1 VLHSSERWTLRDR
14 GRTLVVQHDGVGQV
28 GLEADNRRIAQKS
41 AGVLG
46 DVTFDLGTVDD
57 VEQTVRV
64 SRGLRN
70 RLRRADLVE
79 KNPGA
84 VARRPLVTP
93 FVPPEGTK
101 ARRRHDFREAHP
113 RLYAA
118 RHVATEVVVML
129 IGVLGIGAL
138 VSAFA
143 RSLLPSID
151 WSWLPDLP
159 DISLPGWLRNLD
171 PVSWVARILP
181 DWDWFGWLPD
191 VNLPWLQYLVPV
203 VAAIVIA
210 GGEVERRKKR
220 AERER
225 QSDATE
231 NDGAHG

>member
-1 VLHSSERWTLRDR
+1 MLHFPERWTLRDR
-14 GRTLVVQHDGVGQV
+14 GRNLVAHHDGVGQV
-28 GLEADNRRIAQKS
+28 RLEEDGRLVAANS

-46 DVTFDLGTVDD
+46 DVVFDLGSVDD

-79 KNPGA
+79 KGPDA
-84 VARRPLVTP
+84 VAHLIP

-101 ARRRHDFREAHP
+101 ARRRYDFREAHP
-113 RLYAA
+113 CLYAG
-118 RHVATEVVVML
+118 RHMATEVVAMV
-129 IGVLGIGAL
+129 IGVLGIGAF

-143 RSLLPSID
+143 RTVLPSINL
-151 WSWLPDLP
+151 SWLPDISPP
-159 DISLPGWLRNLD
+159 DWLRNLD
-171 PVSWVARILP
+171 PFSWLARVLP
-181 DWDWFGWLPD
+181 DWDWWGWLPD

-203 VAAIVIA
+203 VVAILIA

-225 QSDATE
+225 QTDPPE
-231 NDGAHG
+231 NDDAHR

>member
-1 VLHSSERWTLRDR
+1 MFGWCCTPPSGWALRDR
-14 GRTLVVQHDGVGQV
+14 GRNLVVNHDGVGHV
-28 GLEADNRRIAQKS
+28 WLEEDGRFVAAKS

-46 DVTFDLGTVDD
+46 DVVFDLGSIDD

-79 KNPGA
+79 KGLDA
-84 VARRPLVTP
+84 VAHLIP

-101 ARRRHDFREAHP
+101 ARRRYDFREAHP

-129 IGVLGIGAL
+129 IGVLGIGAF
-138 VSAFA
+138 VSALA
-143 RSLLPSID
+143 RTVLPSINL
-151 WSWLPDLP
+151 SWLPDISPP
-159 DISLPGWLRNLD
+159 DWLRNLD
-171 PVSWVARILP
+171 PFSWLARVLP
-181 DWDWFGWLPD
+181 DWDWWGWLPD

-203 VAAIVIA
+203 VVAILIA

-225 QSDATE
+225 QTDPPE
-231 NDGAHG
+231 NDDAHR